1 MVHDIRIPAILNIG
15 GGALGQTASVARAL
29 GIRNPLVVTDP
40 GITQLPFF
48 RGFCDSLSTQSLPFA
63 VFSGTVADPT
73 VAVVQA
79 GLDAWRNGSHDSLIA
94 LGGGSS
100 LDTAKAI
107 GVLAGNGGSIQDY
120 KVPHPI
126 PRPLPPLIAI
136 PTTAGTGS
144 EVSRFT
150 VVTDPATNEKMLIAG
165 AALVPA
171 AAIVDFQLT
180 LTMPLRLTADTGT
193 DALTHCIEACVSRKA
208 NPFSDAFAFA
218 AMQAIWKWLPVACM
232 QPTNT
237 AAREAMMLAATQ
249 AGLAFSNASVALV
262 HGMSRPIGAMFHV
275 AHGLSNAMLLPAVT
289 AFSVRS
295 APDRYA
301 ACARAMGLAT
311 RNDPDVR
318 AAQTLVAALYERN
331 RELQIPSPREYGI
344 AERDYMQAIP
354 QMVEQA
360 LASGS
365 PHNNPRIPTPDE
377 IAALYRE
384 VWK

>member
-1 MVHDIRIPAILNIG
+1 MVHDIRIPAILTIG
-15 GGALGQTASVARAL
+15 VCALSQTASVVQTL

-40 GITQLPFF
+40 GITHLPFF
-48 RGFCDSLSTQSLPFA
+48 HGFCDSLSAQSLPFA
-63 VFSGTVADPT
+63 VFSGTVPDPT
-73 VAVVQA
+73 VPVVEA
-79 GLDAWRNGSHDSLIA
+79 GLAAWRNGNHDSLIA

-107 GVLAGNGGSIQDY
+107 GVLAGNGGRIQDY
-120 KVPHPI
+120 RVPNPI
-126 PRPLPPLIAI
+126 PRPLPPLLAI

-150 VVTDPATNEKMLIAG
+150 VVTDPATNEKILIAG
-165 AALVPA
+165 TALVPA
-171 AAIVDFQLT
+171 AAIVDYQLT

-232 QPTNT
+232 QPANA

-262 HGMSRPIGAMFHV
+262 HGMSRPIGAAFHV

-295 APDRYA
+295 APARYA
-301 ACARAMGLAT
+301 ACARAMGLAQPGEA
-311 RNDPDVR
+311 DIR

-331 RELQIPSPREYGI
+331 RELQVPSPREYGI
-344 AERDYMQAIP
+344 PEDEYMQAIP
-354 QMVEQA
+354 QMAQQA

-365 PHNNPRIPTPDE
+365 PQNNPRVPTAEE

>member
-1 MVHDIRIPAILNIG
+1 MTLDLRIPAILKVG
-15 GGALGQTASVARAL
+15 GGALQQTAAVISGL
-29 GIRNPLVVTDP
+29 GCRHPLVVTDAV
-40 GITQLPFF
+40 IAAQPFF
-48 RGFCDSLSTQSLPFA
+48 QTLLASLQSRAISYA
-63 VFSGTVADPT
+63 VFSETVADPT
-73 VAVVQA
+73 VAVVEA
-79 GLDAWRNGSHDSLIA
+79 GLAAWHNGNHDSLIA
-94 LGGGSS
+94 VGGGSPM
-100 LDTAKAI
+100 DTAKAI
-107 GVLAGNGGSIQDY
+107 GVLAGNGGNLQDY

-126 PRPLPPLIAI
+126 PCPLPPLIAI

-150 VVTDPATNEKMLIAG
+150 VITDPATNEKMLIAG

-171 AAIVDFQLT
+171 AAIVDYQLT

-193 DALTHCIEACVSRKA
+193 DALTHCIEACVSRRA

-218 AMQAIWKWLPVACM
+218 AMRAIWKWLPVACM
-232 QPTNT
+232 QPANAT
-237 AAREAMMLAATQ
+237 ARENMMLAATQ

-295 APDRYA
+295 APARYA
-301 ACARAMGLAT
+301 ACARAMQVAQPGDA
-311 RNDPDVR
+311 DGS
-318 AAQTLVAALYERN
+318 ASQTLVAALYERN
-331 RELQIPSPREYGI
+331 RELQVPSPREYGI

-354 QMVEQA
+354 QMAEQA

-365 PHNNPRIPTPDE
+365 PQNNPRVPTAEE

-384 VWK
+384 VWN